1 VNTVS
6 IAAVNTTRNAMAV
19 IPQLNQAYHHRHSH
33 QGRRR
38 SDSKPAILL
47 TFTTGSTVNPKKRP
61 RDMPHVGRPDPRVEA
76 CYAITAAEFALR
88 LAELEKRYPAPE
100 PQGHGV
106 SFEHG
111 K

>member
-1 VNTVS
+1 M
-6 IAAVNTTRNAMAV
+6 TRNAMAV

-38 SDSKPAILL
+38 NQFGGYDPE
-47 TFTTGSTVNPKKRP
+47 KRP
-61 RDMPHVGRPDPRVEA
+61 HDMPHVGRPDPRVEA
-76 CYAITAAEFALR
+76 CYAITAAEFALP

-100 PQGHGV
+100 PQGNDV
-106 SFEHG
+106 SPEQG